1 MEKFRTAFYPEIQ
14 PFRIHRLEVDEYNL
28 YLEESGNPEG
38 LPVLFLHGGPGAGSS
53 PYHRRFFNPAG
64 YRIVVFDQRGC
75 GKSVP
80 HAALSHN
87 TTQHLVADIERI
99 REHLRIER
107 WVVFGGSWGSTLA
120 LAYAEAY
127 PQTVLGLILRGIFL
141 CRDRDLH
148 WFYQEGA
155 SALYPDAWQ
164 DFIRPISP
172 GRRHEMIRAYHE
184 LLTGDD
190 ELARMQAAKAWANWE
205 GVTAA
210 LVANPE
216 IINYFSDPYV
226 ALSLARIECH
236 YFINHCFMRPN
247 QLLEDAGRLAGIPG
261 IIVHGRYDVI
271 CPLEQ
276 AWELHRVWPDSS
288 LRIIDRAGHAAT
300 EPGIAAALVEATDAM
315 LERFR

>member
-1 MEKFRTAFYPEIQ
+1 MKKAQPAFYPEIQ
-14 PFRIHRLEVDEYNL
+14 PYRIHRLEVDAYNL
-28 YLEESGNPEG
+28 YLEESGNPDG

-64 YRIVVFDQRGC
+64 YRIVIFDQRGC
-75 GKSVP
+75 GKSTP
-80 HAALSHN
+80 HAALNNN
-87 TTQHLVADIERI
+87 TMDHLIADIEHI
-99 REHLRIER
+99 REHLQIDR

-127 PQTVLGLILRGIFL
+127 PHRILGLVLRGIFL

-164 DFIRPISP
+164 DFIKPVP
-172 GRRHEMIRAYHE
+172 PQRRHEMIVAYHE
-184 LLTGDD
+184 LLTSDD
-190 ELARMQAAKAWANWE
+190 ELVRMQAAKAWSNWE

-210 LVANPE
+210 LVANRE
-216 IINYFSDPYV
+216 IINHFSDPYV

-236 YFINHCFMRPN
+236 FFINHCFMSPN
-247 QLLEDAGRLAGIPG
+247 QLVRNVVRLKGIPG

-276 AWELHRVWPDSS
+276 AWELHNAWPDSR
-288 LRIIDRAGHAAT
+288 LLIIDQAGHAAT
-300 EPGIAAALVEATDAM
+300 EPGIAAALLDATDTM
-315 LERFR
+315 LKRFG